1 MPFKD
6 PQKRKQYHK
15 DRRERQK
22 KERVEGVKAPPGGN
36 PGNPVNPTGD
46 PLPPVPPDFGI
57 RTDPAPFATARD
69 ILAVLWEQVND
80 CRADRTATVQARART
95 IGFLSQVGLKAV
107 EVTDLAERLAVL
119 EAQG

>member
-57 RTDPAPFATARD
+57 RTIA
-69 ILAVLWEQVND
+69 E
-80 CRADRTATVQARART
+80 RTALQLCR
-95 IGFLSQVGLKAV
+95 QGLAQLV
-107 EVTDLAERLAVL
+107 SCRRLVSKPWKSPTSL
-119 EAQG
+119 TG